1 VNSGPEER
9 PQPSGGRAPDEF
21 DAIVAGWAREG
32 SVPQWPD
39 DDLLDDLLD
48 ELSDDVAHR
57 ARDRAA
63 DDTADDLVIDFD
75 DVSGDVSGD
84 VDGDVDGGGG
94 RQRPPAPPA
103 EPRTAAPL
111 FTGPRDHQVPAG
123 PEDEYYVPP
132 EPPPLPR
139 LGPPAI
145 VGLVLLALGLILVL
159 VPGWVGVGPAYG
171 LPLGLL
177 SLAAGLGWLVLR
189 LWPDPP
195 GATPPDGSDDGA
207 VI

>member
-1 VNSGPEER
+1 VNSGSDER
-9 PQPSGGRAPDEF
+9 PPPSGGRTPDEF

-39 DDLLDDLLD
+39 EDDPILAELDTDATAAVDPDPAAELDLTD
-48 ELSDDVAHR
+48 EPP
-57 ARDRAA
+57 
-63 DDTADDLVIDFD
+63 
-75 DVSGDVSGD
+75 
-84 VDGDVDGGGG
+84 
-94 RQRPPAPPA
+94 RPPAPPRR
-103 EPRTAAPL
+103 PAPL
-111 FTGPRDHQVPAG
+111 FDGPRDHIPPTLPQ
-123 PEDEYYVPP
+123 EEHYVPP

-159 VPGWVGVGPAYG
+159 VPNWVGVGPAYG

-189 LWPDPP
+189 LWPDP
-195 GATPPDGSDDGA
+195 ADTAPPDEDDDGA